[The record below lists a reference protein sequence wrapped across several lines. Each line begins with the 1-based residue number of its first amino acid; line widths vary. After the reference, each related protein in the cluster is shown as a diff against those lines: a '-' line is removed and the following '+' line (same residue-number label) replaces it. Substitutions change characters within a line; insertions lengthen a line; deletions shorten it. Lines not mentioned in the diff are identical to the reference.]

1 MNAVAAITRANAIS
15 VFLNIWNS
23 LTRRQLHDHKGFS
36 LRFQPDL
43 RRNARDNPIRLQPR
57 MFPGALW
64 LQSSVEILPGTWV
77 FRELILIRFR
87 LAVDKRC
94 TTAAGAQKR
103 GALIDLAL

>member
-1 MNAVAAITRANAIS
+1 
-15 VFLNIWNS
+15 
-23 LTRRQLHDHKGFS
+23 
-36 LRFQPDL
+36 
-43 RRNARDNPIRLQPR
+43 